1 MAKQDPKDK
10 NLPIDAKLLSDA
22 IIELN
27 ISRRSVGLYPAD
39 HPIVGESIERAF
51 SFLQKLFELRPEI
64 TLGIA
69 KNTLLVDEYQL
80 DRRNPVFK
88 EFSLCLHTKGLAA
101 VKFRKGMVQDELL
114 AFHSL
119 ITHDNGPAGK
129 DLAEAAR
136 SGNMPHI
143 EIAPIDFSRFGFVE
157 SGQRDEGETGKLWHE
172 YIHRILDG
180 TLSENAEERI
190 LDIPPSE
197 LSSAVNSSVN
207 EETDTGTYDRVITA
221 YLQRQNQ
228 PRLNSESFTKFF
240 SFVENLKPEIKKQ
253 FLSRTT
259 QHFTGNFRD
268 IEAAIADMTP
278 EAFEQ
283 TAEALAAQSSLVPE
297 NLQNLM
303 AKFSAIRMD
312 INFRE
317 GFLQTGNAQ
326 VHDIELGEDIRKI
339 FEQDNFDS
347 FVTDDYRKE
356 LNMMLEAPSAVTV
369 ATDLTRDCCAYETID
384 KALLSVIFEVLEED
398 FITDEE
404 YLQILTKLSEYAD
417 SFLQTGR
424 FEEVLEIYNTLSSQA
439 FSGKFRDNAS
449 SMVNYFFRSDD
460 LLSRTVSSIRLWGR
474 KDREGA
480 IRLAKALRHY
490 IAPPLLDLIA
500 DENDAGMRKFLL
512 SVLGALGPDVIP
524 YAVKNLNDKRWYV
537 VRNMLY
543 LLRKCHAVRQAAH
556 VKKFIK
562 HSNITIRAEA
572 LSTLL
577 SFKTPDAIPY
587 LKLYLAGEDA
597 GMLKEAA
604 RLAAKYRVV
613 EAVPHLISILE
624 KKDLIGN
631 ISPLKMDVIRTLG
644 EIGDAQAV
652 PFLLKL
658 FNSKTL
664 LYRSYLE
671 QLKIEI
677 FRNIGN
683 YPPDALSSLIT
694 AGLSS
699 SNEEIRKLCEH
710 YLTGRQKTSSGG
722 AGHK

>member
-1 MAKQDPKDK
+1 MQAPKDK

-101 VKFRKGMVQDELL
+101 VKFRKGMVQGELL

-119 ITHDNGPAGK
+119 ITHDEGPAGK
-129 DLAEAAR
+129 ALAEAAR
-136 SGNMPHI
+136 SGNMPYI
-143 EIAPIDFSRFGFVE
+143 EITPIDFSRFGFVE
-157 SGQRDEGETGKLWHE
+157 SGQRAEGETGELWHE

-180 TLSENAEERI
+180 TLPEDAEERI

-197 LSSAVNSSVN
+197 LSSAVNSSMN

-228 PRLNSESFTKFF
+228 PRLSTESFSKFF
-240 SFVENLKPEIKKQ
+240 SFVENLRPEIKNQ
-253 FLSRTT
+253 FLSRTSR
-259 QHFTGNFRD
+259 HFTGNIRD
-268 IEAAIADMTP
+268 IETAIADMTP

-283 TAEALAAQSSLVPE
+283 TAEALAARSSLVPE

-303 AKFSAIRMD
+303 AKFSTIKMD
-312 INFRE
+312 TDFRE
-317 GFLQTGNAQ
+317 GFLQSGNAQ

-356 LNMMLEAPSAVTV
+356 LNMMLEAPSAVNV

-404 YLQILTKLSEYAD
+404 YLQLLTKLSEYAH
-417 SFLQTGR
+417 SFLETGR
-424 FEEVLEIYNTLSSQA
+424 FEEVLEIYNTLSSQT

-460 LLSRTVSSIRLWGR
+460 LLSRTISSIRLWGR

-480 IRLAKALRHY
+480 IRLAKALRHH
-490 IAPPLLDLIA
+490 IVPPLLDLIA

-512 SVLGALGPDVIP
+512 SVLGALGPDMVP

-543 LLRKCHAVRQAAH
+543 LLRKCHAVKQAAH

-562 HSNITIRAEA
+562 HSNITIRAES

-613 EAVPHLISILE
+613 DAVPHLISILE

-631 ISPLKMDVIRTLG
+631 ISPLKMDIIRTLG

-683 YPPDALSSLIT
+683 YPADALSPLIT

-710 YLTGRQKTSSGG
+710 YLTERQRMSSGG
-722 AGHK
+722 ADHK